1 MKKRRLLAIVMAMMM
16 VVAFGMTSMAASK
29 SDSRKNTNV
38 SGTVS
43 YNGAT
48 ATGTTVS
55 LKETDKR
62 VFASITAEYMTS
74 SGRTYTSGTTSKNGT
89 RSVSARK
96 TVEGSVISAWSSHG
110 IVSKEFTIYI

>member
-1 MKKRRLLAIVMAMMM
+1 MKKHRLLAIVMAMMM

-29 SDSRKNTNV
+29 SDTRRNSNV

-48 ATGTTVS
+48 ASGATTSVQ
-55 LKETDKR
+55 EEDKR
-62 VFASITAEYMTS
+62 VFACITAEYMTS
-74 SGRTYTSGTTSKNGT
+74 SGRTYTSGTTSKNGIRT
-89 RSVSARK
+89 VSARK